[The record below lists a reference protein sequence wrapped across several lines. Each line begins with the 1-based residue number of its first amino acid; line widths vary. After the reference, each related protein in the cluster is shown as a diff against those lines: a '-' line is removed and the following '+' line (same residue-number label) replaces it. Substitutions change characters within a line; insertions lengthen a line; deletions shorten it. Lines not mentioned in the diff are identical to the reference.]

1 MMGYIMTTKHVAG
14 TYVQIFAPIRE
25 KDLVIDKLD
34 NLVAQNILPEGD
46 YLTVGASGGFVFRE
60 SRVSELAGQIYELS
74 IDAPHRVSLQKK
86 RANKFANK
94 ASNFHSIVCLY
105 VPGEMATIE
114 LDAFVRACNKPV
126 NVIAFQRS
134 K

>member
-1 MMGYIMTTKHVAG
+1 MMGYTMTTKHVAG
-14 TYVQIFAPIRE
+14 TYVQIFAPVRE

-34 NLVAQNILPEGD
+34 HLVAQNILPEGD
-46 YLTVGASGGFVFRE
+46 YLTVGGSGGFALRE
-60 SRVSELAGQIYELS
+60 SRVSELAGQIYELN
-74 IDAPHRVSLQKK
+74 IDAPHRISLQKK
-86 RANKFANK
+86 RAHKFANK
-94 ASNFHSIVCLY
+94 ASNFHSIVCIY

-126 NVIAFQRS
+126 NIIAFQRS

>member
-1 MMGYIMTTKHVAG
+1 MTTKHVAG

-25 KDLVIDKLD
+25 KQLVIDKLD
-34 NLVAQNILPEGD
+34 SLVAQSILPEGD
-46 YLTVGASGGFVFRE
+46 YLTVGASGSFGFRE

-74 IDAPHRVSLQKK
+74 ISAPHRVSLQKK
-86 RANKFANK
+86 RAYKFANK
-94 ASNFHSIVCLY
+94 ASNFHSVVCIY

-114 LDAFVRACNKPV
+114 LDTFVRVCNKPV
-126 NVIAFQRS
+126 NIVAFQRS

>member
-1 MMGYIMTTKHVAG
+1 MTTKHVAG

-25 KDLVIDKLD
+25 KALVIDKLD
-34 NLVAQNILPEGD
+34 NLVAQGILPEGD
-46 YLTVGASGGFVFRE
+46 YLTVAASGSFHLRE

-74 IDAPHRVSLQKK
+74 IDAPYRVSLQKK
-86 RANKFANK
+86 RAWKFANK
-94 ASNFHSIVCLY
+94 ASNFHSVVCIY

-114 LDAFVRACNKPV
+114 LDTFVRACNKPV
-126 NVIAFQRS
+126 NIVAFQRS

>member
-1 MMGYIMTTKHVAG
+1 MTTKHVAG

-25 KDLVIDKLD
+25 KALVIDKLD
-34 NLVAQNILPEGD
+34 NLIAQDILPQGD
-46 YLTVGASGGFVFRE
+46 YLTVAASGSFNLRE

-74 IDAPHRVSLQKK
+74 IDAPHRASLQKK
-86 RANKFANK
+86 RAWKFANK
-94 ASNFHSIVCLY
+94 ASNFHSIVCIY

-114 LDAFVRACNKPV
+114 LDTFVRACNKPV
-126 NVIAFQRS
+126 NIVAFQRS